1 VEACYGHFFNFEYF
15 QEKSYEE
22 QERIFQGS
30 DRSPT
35 MKDLTDMKYLERV
48 IKEALRLYPSVPFV
62 GRVFKEDV
70 KIGEVFFGISISEE
84 YAGCSHT
91 TALMKNY
98 A

>member
-1 VEACYGHFFNFEYF
+1 
-15 QEKSYEE
+15 
-22 QERIFQGS
+22 
-30 DRSPT
+30 
-35 MKDLTDMKYLERV
+35 MKYLERV

-62 GRVFKEDV
+62 GRVLKENV

-84 YAGCSHT
+84 SVGCSHI